1 MNHAKAQQIATK
13 HGLGQVYW
21 QFNTA
26 QNTGRQF
33 EVGYVSVGKSRQ
45 LFCKRGVDSNEDQ
58 FYLCNEYAKL
68 EHAPEPTK
76 VQVRCIEVKGNTYL
90 RQEDVVAYIRE
101 IAGAEETDV
110 RNRLLQAANN
120 IQG

>member
-33 EVGYVSVGKSRQ
+33 EVG
-45 LFCKRGVDSNEDQ
+45 
-58 FYLCNEYAKL
+58 
-68 EHAPEPTK
+68 
-76 VQVRCIEVKGNTYL
+76 CIEVKGNTYL